1 MLRAGPG
8 FGCPVRPATEQE
20 APVFRARVA
29 VATAAPTAGARA
41 ADPPPAVYHILSHGR
56 PVHAGDH
63 VEIRVLPEPPAGVQ
77 QAILVTTA
85 DGRTTSLVGPYRAPY
100 VIEAGAAPVEI
111 TAALTGEGWRREVK
125 TTLALAPGQLI
136 GTGDCLGP
144 DQTFLPEYGDIAGSA
159 GDLSD
164 MPQVLRA
171 ARPVMPATSRFEGTV
186 VVHALIC
193 RSGLVLDAY
202 VPPILRDS
210 RGMPIERDAEIVE
223 AAIGAARSTVFGRG
237 MAASW

>member
-1 MLRAGPG
+1 M
-8 FGCPVRPATEQE
+8 
-20 APVFRARVA
+20 FRARVPA
-29 VATAAPTAGARA
+29 LVLVAIVTAAPTAGAQA

-63 VEIRVLPEPPAGVQ
+63 VEIRVLPEPPPGVQ

-100 VIEAGAAPVEI
+100 VIEEGAAPVEI
-111 TAALTGEGWRREVK
+111 TAVLSGENWRREVK
-125 TTLALAPGQLI
+125 TTLELAPSRLI

-144 DQTFLPEYGDIAGSA
+144 DQQFLPEYGDITGSA

-164 MPQVLRA
+164 MPQVLRV
-171 ARPVMPATSRFEGTV
+171 ARPALPAASRFEGTV
-186 VVHALIC
+186 VVQALVC
-193 RSGLVLDAY
+193 RSGLVLDAV

-210 RGMPIERDAEIVE
+210 RGALIERDARIVE
-223 AAIGAARSTVFGRG
+223 AAIAAARSTVFGRG
-237 MAASW
+237 KAASWQAIPVSFRR

>member
-1 MLRAGPG
+1 M
-8 FGCPVRPATEQE
+8 
-20 APVFRARVA
+20 FRAIVQA
-29 VATAAPTAGARA
+29 ALALAAGFSVLIAAPPAGAQS
-41 ADPPPAVYHILSHGR
+41 DPSPSIYRIVPHGR
-56 PVHAGDH
+56 PVHAGDK
-63 VEIRVLPEPPAGVQ
+63 VEVRVVPEPPPGVQ

-111 TAALTGEGWRREVK
+111 TAALSGEGWRREVK
-125 TTLALAPGQLI
+125 ATLELAPGRLI

-144 DQTFLPEYGDIAGSA
+144 DQAFLPEYGDIAGSA

-164 MPQVLRA
+164 MPQVLRR

-186 VVHALIC
+186 VVQALVC
-193 RSGLVLDAY
+193 RSGLVLDAFL
-202 VPPILRDS
+202 PPIPRDS

-223 AAIGAARSTVFGRG
+223 AAIAAARSTVFGRG
-237 MAASW
+237 RAASWQAIPVSFRR